1 MRTTG
6 GDQDTILKAQP
17 FNEFPRLMF
26 HIPRAVPTPAA
37 VALDLSH
44 LNVKVLQGHF
54 LGLRKLSVGL
64 CLLCTSG
71 MQGCRDGGM
80 LRGCGDGCR
89 DAGMLGCRDVGMQG
103 WMQGCG
109 DAGMW
114 NSSW

>member
-80 LRGCGDGCR
+80 EGCCGDVGM
-89 DAGMLGCRDVGMQG
+89 DAGM
-103 WMQGCG
+103 
-109 DAGMW
+109 
-114 NSSW
+114 